1 MKNQSNRYSDDGKA
15 RSATENGSVGCAPG
29 SSANRQRF
37 TGEYGQVLDA
47 VRGHT
52 REIHEASERYLAG
65 LRQDAQPYIFVN
77 QKLSHKSRGD
87 LRWLGKHAEGISEVT
102 MNDWRLCPKY
112 ITGEQFHE
120 LYAAVS
126 VANRCGEIM
135 NVRLDCTWAMMGFKD
150 ESAVMKM
157 LGHLLKNFSEWCSSK
172 DINCAW
178 IYVNEVGQ
186 TFGLHT
192 HMMLSVPN
200 EMRPAFRKWVKA
212 FLMKN
217 SLVTPIPKEAVKIQ
231 TRPSDAI
238 GRQWRSFQYLCK
250 GVSPYAVKK
259 ANNDENVYLSSL
271 IQYGHENPGQM
282 SCKRIGVSTHI
293 GKTIR
298 KQIGFKSLL
307 DEGVTDIRDLYSDKE
322 YRKWQEDEWS
332 NREVSAADVIASLD
346 DILSRSSPGRGDE
359 SWDRPRP

>member
-1 MKNQSNRYSDDGKA
+1 MRNQSNRYSDDGKA
-15 RSATENGSVGCAPG
+15 RSAIENGSMGGAPG
-29 SSANRQRF
+29 SSANWQRL

-77 QKLSHKSRGD
+77 QKLSHKSRTD
-87 LRWLGKHAEGISEVT
+87 LRWLAKHAEEITEVD

-112 ITGEQFHE
+112 ITGQQFHE

-126 VANRCGEIM
+126 VANRYGKIM
-135 NVRLDCTWAMMGFKD
+135 NVRLDCTWAMMGFKG
-150 ESAVMKM
+150 ESAVMKI
-157 LGHLLKNFSEWCSSK
+157 LGHLLKNFNEWCCSK
-172 DINCAW
+172 GINCAW

-192 HMMLSVPN
+192 HMMMAVPN
-200 EMRPAFRKWVKA
+200 EMRTAFRKWVKS

-217 SLVTPIPKEAVKIQ
+217 SLVTPIPKDAVKIQ
-231 TRPSDAI
+231 TRPSDDI
-238 GRQWRSFQYLCK
+238 ERQWKSFQYLCK
-250 GVSPYAVKK
+250 GVSPYAIKK

-271 IQYGHENPGQM
+271 IKYGHENPGQM
-282 SCKRIGVSTHI
+282 NCKRIGVSTHI

-298 KQIGFKSLL
+298 KKIGFKSQL

-322 YRKWQEDEWS
+322 FRKWLEDEQAKKKHS
-332 NREVSAADVIASLD
+332 QADVAATLD
-346 DILSRSSPGRGDE
+346 DILTRSSPSRGYE
-359 SWDRPRP
+359 SWD